1 MYYGGRDLMVLSN
14 KVALTPQQ
22 LEKELEVLNE
32 ILYGVE
38 NLSTFCR
45 VTEIINLN
53 NYKIL
58 RKPHHIERALSDMQ
72 IKPFIFVSNM
82 N

>member
-1 MYYGGRDLMVLSN
+1 MVLSN

-22 LEKELEVLNE
+22 LERELECLNE
-32 ILYGVE
+32 ILYEVE
-38 NLSTFCR
+38 NLSTFCK

-58 RKPHHIERALSDMQ
+58 RKPRQIEKSLREMQ
-72 IKPFIFVSNM
+72 TKAFIFVSNM

>member
-22 LEKELEVLNE
+22 LERELESLNE
-32 ILYGVE
+32 LLYSVE

-58 RKPHHIERALSDMQ
+58 RKQHHIEKALRDMQ
-72 IKPFIFVSNM
+72 TRPFIFVSNM

>member
-1 MYYGGRDLMVLSN
+1 MHYRGRDLMVLSN

-22 LEKELEVLNE
+22 LEKELEMLNAL
-32 ILYGVE
+32 LYNVE
-38 NLSTFCR
+38 NLSTFCS

-58 RKPHHIERALSDMQ
+58 RKPLHIEKALRDMQ
-72 IKPFIFVSNM
+72 VKPFIFVSNM